1 MDSVKVSLC
10 FTDAGRPSAGIAAS
24 GGRGFFVRAAVRLF
38 PWMFVV
44 SYSPMHLLE
53 LVASHCR
60 LSYHA
65 YLREVGGDGS
75 VLGGVELEIAV
86 VQEGPAPTR
95 FFFWSSVSCGSQSP
109 FEESALQAIRFL
121 QRLYGFVIRDFN
133 YEGMQAHRDL
143 ARSAV
148 VLAVSVLRSGG
159 VVSPVGAVGCVDP
172 LTESLC
178 RQLIFLPCVAL
189 SRPSL
194 AVDAMPPKKPPTWIT
209 PHWVPRPPADEL
221 PYKRKSMLAHQVFGF
236 FVFMVGLRTF
246 LFTSLLLCCQLGD
259 GWLPFLDREVT
270 RFYRKR
276 RRLLVRLRRTNF
288 EEHAMG
294 DPVDGD
300 WEGFPGELA
309 ESIKGRSYQGAPEY
323 QCRHCGA
330 AFWWAERV
338 KTTSSVRL
346 RRVDYNL
353 CYKGGKVYIPP
364 FKKPPPFLDNLL
376 RFDGDPRAK
385 RFVIKVRQY
394 NCLFSFTSMGATIDR
409 SINKSRGPN
418 IFKIQGAVCHRIGSL
433 LPQKSDA
440 ADSVG
445 GRDPPKFAELYIYDT
460 TNEVNNRINAVNPD
474 NDKSKD
480 LDKAIVTGLTEML
493 NECNDLV
500 KKFRMASERI
510 KGNEDEH
517 VAIRLVAPS
526 EGDGPQYSLPS
537 TNHLAA
543 LVVGPLDL
551 EAPTRDIVIDNR
563 REGLKRIS
571 CLHPA
576 FMSLQYPLLFPF
588 AERGFHL
595 DIPYLPTA
603 TARNGARGTLTMQD
617 YYCFVSHYRLAQTNP
632 YLCYGL
638 LSSQAIVDAR
648 ASIDE
653 CRLWFILNNQ
663 KKLRSEHVQGITDA
677 VGQGFVD
684 GCDVGKSVILPSSHT
699 GGRRYFQENFQDALA
714 ISRVYG
720 APDLFS
726 TFTCNPKWP
735 EITEALL
742 LQPGQRPTDR
752 ADIVVRVYNMKL
764 NEHLDDIRSGR
775 AYGPVEAVLHTVEF
789 QKRGLP
795 HAHILIWLKMND
807 TEVSMAFID
816 SFVSAEIPDP
826 NEDPLG
832 FILVSEFMMHGPC
845 GDLND
850 KCVCMKDGK
859 CSKHFPKEFQ
869 QETILDKDGFALYM
883 RRDNGRRVFKNGK
896 WLDNRW
902 VVPYNLAMLK
912 KYQGHMNVE
921 WCNKAQVMK
930 YLFKYVTKGPDCS
943 KMYLERIRGKG
954 VPIGTDGCP
963 QVNEVREYLEARYI
977 CEYDALWRI
986 YGFSIHGHTP
996 AVERLPVHLP
1006 GMNTI
1011 RFDDDADLTKIS
1023 DSDFLRK
1030 TKLTEWFVANDQFP
1044 EARSL
1049 TYCDFP
1055 TEWTW
1060 DSEQRSWH
1068 QRGGGEKI
1076 GRIYYVQ
1083 PNVGELYYLRMLLM
1097 IVKGATSYADLKT
1110 YQGTTYLFFKEAC
1123 AARGLLG
1130 DDTEWY
1136 HAFDEAVL
1144 WGFGA
1149 RLRQLFVTMLLY
1161 CGVKSERTFFE
1172 RYWVD
1177 LADDLQYG
1185 IRLARQDPKYE
1196 VPIGHL
1202 RDMLLS
1208 ELESVFLK
1216 NGARIADFNLP
1227 PRTTYEGAFHGN
1239 RLVQE
1244 EMAYDS
1250 GALAREA
1257 EVLLGRL
1264 NADQLS
1270 AYKKIVSSVLD
1281 QEPGFF
1287 FVSGFGGTGKTFLW
1301 NAIVSYLQALMTNRL
1316 CFEALDRSLRDILSI
1331 DDPPLADLPF
1341 GGIVV
1346 VLGGDLRQI
1355 LPVIE
1360 GGTRTQV
1367 VAATVTNSVLWHSVT
1382 VLHLTE
1388 NMRLAVPG
1396 ATDALQQEILL
1407 FSNWVLDLGEGKL
1420 PVVPRGDGTDSN
1432 LVDIPA
1438 DLLIQTE
1445 GDHITAIISAVY
1457 TDFASNFQD
1466 SLYLR
1471 QRAVLAPT
1479 NELAEAINIRVL
1491 DMLPT
1496 EGREYLSSDSK
1507 SSPAGM
1513 VNEQDLFY
1521 PPEVLNAI
1529 DVPNFPVHKL
1539 FLKEGAPIMLLRNL
1553 SQSTGLCNGT
1563 RLIILELADRVIKAV
1578 IITGG
1583 YSVSLVS
1590 FDLLGMPSNP
1600 LSELIIGNLDWTI
1613 HVYVSRLWQ
1622 HRGGTDVGPIKH
1634 TDIVFQDTEGTHMY
1648 GEIASTLVNQFIE
1661 RIKEGKIY
1669 ELKRFLV
1676 TKMKNF
1682 YKPVEGD
1689 AMIRFGRYTT
1699 VRELDDNIMDYP
1711 LCTYALTPIDE
1722 LPNPSDSPESFT
1734 DVVGIITGVSPI
1746 SQFHSASRVA
1756 PSIKRVI
1763 YLSDLSGFETT
1774 LVLWGD
1780 RAIAFDSEEVVQ
1792 IAKEKPVVA
1801 VFVGTLVKP
1810 FEGRK
1815 GLSGGAPCRWFINE
1829 DLPEITALCAQ
1840 LQDKLPVVRS
1850 ISIPGQTVAE
1860 ISAQVDLETKTV
1872 KELVTLDIW
1881 KNKVTVNADML

>member
-178 RQLIFLPCVAL
+178 RQLI
-189 SRPSL
+189 
-194 AVDAMPPKKPPTWIT
+194 W
-209 PHWVPRPPADEL
+209 
-221 PYKRKSMLAHQVFGF
+221 
-236 FVFMVGLRTF
+236 
-246 LFTSLLLCCQLGD
+246 
-259 GWLPFLDREVT
+259 
-270 RFYRKR
+270 
-276 RRLLVRLRRTNF
+276 
-288 EEHAMG
+288 
-294 DPVDGD
+294 
-300 WEGFPGELA
+300 
-309 ESIKGRSYQGAPEY
+309 RSYQGAPEY

-775 AYGPVEAVLHTVEF
+775 AYGPVEAE
-789 QKRGLP
+789 
-795 HAHILIWLKMND
+795 
-807 TEVSMAFID
+807 
-816 SFVSAEIPDP
+816 
-826 NEDPLG
+826 
-832 FILVSEFMMHGPC
+832 
-845 GDLND
+845 
-850 KCVCMKDGK
+850 
-859 CSKHFPKEFQ
+859 
-869 QETILDKDGFALYM
+869 
-883 RRDNGRRVFKNGK
+883 
-896 WLDNRW
+896 
-902 VVPYNLAMLK
+902 
-912 KYQGHMNVE
+912 
-921 WCNKAQVMK
+921 
-930 YLFKYVTKGPDCS
+930 
-943 KMYLERIRGKG
+943 
-954 VPIGTDGCP
+954 
-963 QVNEVREYLEARYI
+963 
-977 CEYDALWRI
+977 
-986 YGFSIHGHTP
+986 
-996 AVERLPVHLP
+996 
-1006 GMNTI
+1006 
-1011 RFDDDADLTKIS
+1011 
-1023 DSDFLRK
+1023 
-1030 TKLTEWFVANDQFP
+1030 
-1044 EARSL
+1044 
-1049 TYCDFP
+1049 
-1055 TEWTW
+1055 
-1060 DSEQRSWH
+1060 
-1068 QRGGGEKI
+1068 
-1076 GRIYYVQ
+1076 
-1083 PNVGELYYLRMLLM
+1083 
-1097 IVKGATSYADLKT
+1097 
-1110 YQGTTYLFFKEAC
+1110 
-1123 AARGLLG
+1123 
-1130 DDTEWY
+1130 
-1136 HAFDEAVL
+1136 
-1144 WGFGA
+1144 
-1149 RLRQLFVTMLLY
+1149 
-1161 CGVKSERTFFE
+1161 
-1172 RYWVD
+1172 
-1177 LADDLQYG
+1177 
-1185 IRLARQDPKYE
+1185 
-1196 VPIGHL
+1196 
-1202 RDMLLS
+1202 
-1208 ELESVFLK
+1208 
-1216 NGARIADFNLP
+1216 
-1227 PRTTYEGAFHGN
+1227 
-1239 RLVQE
+1239 
-1244 EMAYDS
+1244 
-1250 GALAREA
+1250 
-1257 EVLLGRL
+1257 
-1264 NADQLS
+1264 
-1270 AYKKIVSSVLD
+1270 
-1281 QEPGFF
+1281 
-1287 FVSGFGGTGKTFLW
+1287 
-1301 NAIVSYLQALMTNRL
+1301 ALMTNRL

-1763 YLSDLSGFETT
+1763 YLSDLSLSCYYVFGDRSFMDRPGDLCCSMSADGSFMQHVEISPVIILDAMLKKLHLPCPEYTSQVAGEDSFTT
-1774 LVLWGD
+1774 KVVFYPSMSFLRAPPHPYSMYSYPMPTLEAATRCAARMALIYMEKVEKKMPVAFTDFDLDEEKKKVKRLHHQLDKKNEKLVTKSNQLIQTAVASDAYIENVTESTRRIKKIILKSLAPD
-1780 RAIAFDSEEVVQ
+1780 RAIAPDMHRASLLEIQAIATDLSDDTAKALAMIRAAGPSPYNKGGMDDDKSSGSSRSDRVHWKFDPYEFDSDGRPTDYEV
-1792 IAKEKPVVA
+1792 
-1801 VFVGTLVKP
+1801 
-1810 FEGRK
+1810 
-1815 GLSGGAPCRWFINE
+1815 
-1829 DLPEITALCAQ
+1829 
-1840 LQDKLPVVRS
+1840 
-1850 ISIPGQTVAE
+1850 
-1860 ISAQVDLETKTV
+1860 
-1872 KELVTLDIW
+1872 
-1881 KNKVTVNADML
+1881 